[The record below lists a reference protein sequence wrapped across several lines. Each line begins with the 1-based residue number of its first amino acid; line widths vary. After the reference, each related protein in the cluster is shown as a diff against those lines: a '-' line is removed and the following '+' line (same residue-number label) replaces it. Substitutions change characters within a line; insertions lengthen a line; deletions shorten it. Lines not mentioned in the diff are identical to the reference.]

1 MAVSPFSKKALRT
14 ALPAIILAVFI
25 FLSLL
30 VVINYTDAFY
40 LVILAWILV
49 PVFAVKF
56 YRWLKKAG

>member
-1 MAVSPFSKKALRT
+1 MAVSPFSKKAFRT
-14 ALPAIILAVFI
+14 AFPAIILAFFI

-49 PVFAVKF
+49 PVFAVKL
-56 YRWLKKAG
+56 YRWLRK